1 MFSNLSNIYNSTK
14 DVLYQMLPQNIKTV
28 TNVPEVATP
37 KMNAALLTA
46 KIGSSYWIKV
56 AAISGCAAVCFG
68 AYGAHGLK
76 LKTPEKR
83 AIFETANKYHFYHSI
98 ALLLVPVL
106 KRPNL
111 IGSLFTLGILIF
123 SGTCYCNAITGS
135 TEVVRYTP
143 IGGFFFI
150 FGWLS
155 MLF

>member
-1 MFSNLSNIYNSTK
+1 
-14 DVLYQMLPQNIKTV
+14 MLPQSSKTV
-28 TNVPEVATP
+28 TKVPEVVTP
-37 KMNAALLTA
+37 QMNTAMLTA

-56 AAISGCAAVCFG
+56 AAISGCAAVILG

-76 LKTPEKR
+76 LKAPEKR

-98 ALLLVPVL
+98 ALLCVPVL

-111 IGSLFTLGILIF
+111 VGTLFTLGILIF